1 MISLMVKPN
10 NHDHRAAHGTRGER
24 VDMKKSFTTRID
36 SEILKRMDKLI
47 EASGGYLTRTRIF
60 EKGALREMEELE
72 KLFKKGEKKKES

>member
-1 MISLMVKPN
+1 MGGNL
-10 NHDHRAAHGTRGER
+10 
-24 VDMKKSFTTRID
+24 MKKSFTTRID

-72 KLFKKGEKKKES
+72 KLFKLKGEKKKES